1 MLVYHEFIHHHSSPF
16 CSIPRPRAPPA
27 AWRKPPLP
35 PPAAD
40 SGAALRCQRDVPR
53 GHLDRYDRWN
63 LESKNTLKTKKHMII
78 YIYILLYIY
87 VYGIYIYIYDIW
99 IYGYIYIYIYNY
111 TCKWTIYI
119 YICVCVDNNNYMCIY
134 VFIL

>member
-78 YIYILLYIY
+78 YIYIYCYTYMYMVYIY
-87 VYGIYIYIYDIW
+87 T
-99 IYGYIYIYIYNY
+99 IYGYMDIYNY

-119 YICVCVDNNNYMCIY
+119 YICVCVWIIIIMCIY